1 MREQVWVGID
11 VGKRVQ
17 TTHGWSTKPEPV
29 IFSQAVGNGQLSI
42 EALIAKASAAG
53 VSARWALYMT
63 SGPAALL
70 IALLHAQDQPVSYVP
85 AKLVIRMSGAFAGE
99 GKTDAKDA
107 TTIAETA
114 RLQVG
119 HDGVVAAGG
128 VVEDTRPVASIG
140 FGAGASEYMPG
151 RV

>member
-1 MREQVWVGID
+1 
-11 VGKRVQ
+11 
-17 TTHGWSTKPEPV
+17 
-29 IFSQAVGNGQLSI
+29 
-42 EALIAKASAAG
+42 
-53 VSARWALYMT
+53 MT

-114 RLQVG
+114 RLRSDLAAIIQSDKVIVELQVFCAARRPCWAAHTASARHHRQQVG

-140 FGAGASEYMPG
+140 FGAGASEHMPG